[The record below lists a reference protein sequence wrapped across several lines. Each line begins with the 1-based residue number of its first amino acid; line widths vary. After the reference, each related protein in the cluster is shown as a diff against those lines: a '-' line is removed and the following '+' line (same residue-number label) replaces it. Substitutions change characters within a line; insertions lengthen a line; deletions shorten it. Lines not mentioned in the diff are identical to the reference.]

1 LFPVSELFVIA
12 ETINRKSW
20 KKKLLIS
27 GLILLLALGGIYWY
41 VATEKFSDTKKVKAD
56 YTVNATEFIQE
67 FLPNDSA
74 ANKKYT
80 DKIIIVKGLVSEV
93 ESADTTVNIKF
104 IDTASGSYA
113 IFAFQQQHSAEAK
126 SIKAGEQVSIKG
138 SCSGGVFSQILGVES
153 ITFKRCTLDK

>member
-1 LFPVSELFVIA
+1 MFPLLNLFMIA
-12 ETINRKSW
+12 ATIKRKSW
-20 KKKLLIS
+20 KKRLLIS

-56 YTVNATEFIQE
+56 YTVTANEFIRE
-67 FLPNDSA
+67 FLPNDDT

-80 DKIIIVKGLVSEV
+80 DKIITVRGIVSEV
-93 ESADTTVNIKF
+93 EAADTTVNIKF

-113 IFAFQQQHSAEAK
+113 IFAFQQKDMAEAK
-126 SIKAGEQVSIKG
+126 SIKVGEQVSIKG